1 MGIIKEIKESL
12 TSFARNHPLLLL
24 YLILFVIISLGAAL
38 DYGYSAAAKI
48 LVYGILCEIFALVG
62 FIPIAGPFI
71 YCFLVDSY
79 LNPLVP
85 GTWYISICYVYAWTS
100 GFSDTHTNCVDSAA
114 GLEMV
119 S

>member
-24 YLILFVIISLGAAL
+24 YLILFVIISLSTAL

-85 GTWYISICYVYAWTS
+85 GLGIYQFAMFML
-100 GFSDTHTNCVDSAA
+100 GLLDSVILTLTA
-114 GLEMV
+114 LIV
-119 S
+119 LLVWRW